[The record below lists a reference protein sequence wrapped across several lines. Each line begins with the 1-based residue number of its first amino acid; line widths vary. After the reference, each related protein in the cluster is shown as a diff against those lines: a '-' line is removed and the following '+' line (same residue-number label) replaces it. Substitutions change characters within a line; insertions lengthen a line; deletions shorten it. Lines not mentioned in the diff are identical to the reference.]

1 MEELKLERPTQKHKL
16 QYESMMDEWESFG
29 GRLNPGALRRFSNKQ
44 QRNVSY
50 EEWLKWMEDDRK
62 EGQDLYF
69 FLKGNRII
77 GGISI
82 RFKRT
87 TQNVGADGHSGY
99 GIRPSERRKGYAS
112 TMLSMVLPIMKEYG
126 INPIV
131 ITCAKENIGS
141 AKTIIKNGGK
151 LMEEVIEPDT
161 GEMVQIYHIN
171 LCD

>member
-1 MEELKLERPTQKHKL
+1 MEEFKLERPSQEHKL

-29 GRLNPGALRRFSNKQ
+29 GRLNPGALKRFSNKQ
-44 QRNVSY
+44 QKNVSY

-62 EGQDLYF
+62 AGQDLYF

-82 RFKRT
+82 RFKRNL
-87 TQNVGADGHSGY
+87 QNVGIDGHSGY
-99 GIRPSERRKGYAS
+99 GIRPSERKKGYAS
-112 TMLSMVLPIMKEYG
+112 TMLSMALPIMKEYG
-126 INPIV
+126 INPVV
-131 ITCAKENIGS
+131 ITCAKENVGS

-151 LMEEVIEPDT
+151 FMEEVNDPDT
-161 GEMVQIYHIN
+161 REMMQIYHID